1 MRSKVAS
8 LTITNEMHGDFYA
21 TLTAAENVCFVGD
34 SLTEG
39 TRNGGV
45 PWYEPIENLVRG
57 KIFNCSRGG
66 ATTKFLLAHRDEI
79 ADVPA
84 DLFVVAIGTN
94 DVRYR
99 EPDVCAMTPEEYVD
113 NLQKLRDAVREK
125 NPVAKFVFIAPWTS
139 TDGDK
144 FTPLNFDDKRKL
156 NAAYTAALKTW
167 CAAQGDMFIDAN
179 PIIDAQLNK
188 FPRSDY
194 LIDHI
199 HPNAGKG
206 VAFYSEAVLAAK

>member
-1 MRSKVAS
+1 MRSKVAP
-8 LTITNEMHGDFYA
+8 LTITDEMRGDFYA
-21 TLTAAENVCFVGD
+21 ALTAAENVCFVGD

-57 KIFNCSRGG
+57 KIFNASCGG
-66 ATTKFLLAHRDEI
+66 ATTKFLLEHRDKI
-79 ADVPA
+79 ANVPA

-99 EPDVCAMTPEEYVD
+99 KPDVCAMTPAEYVD
-113 NLQKLRDAVREK
+113 NLQKLRDAIREK
-125 NPVAKFVFIAPWTS
+125 NPASKFVFIAPWTS

-144 FTPLNFDDKRKL
+144 FTPLNLADKRKL
-156 NAAYTAALKTW
+156 NAAYTAALETW
-167 CAAQGDMFIDAN
+167 CAAQSHMFIDAN
-179 PIIDAQLNK
+179 PIIDARLKN
-188 FPRSDY
+188 FPQSDY
-194 LIDHI
+194 LVDHI

-206 VAFYSEAVLAAK
+206 VALYSAAVLTAK